1 MQNKIDASMNCLWSA
16 QYRLLSIPQIT
27 PDQTTALLVS
37 LARANVE
44 IYKREKKTKKLG
56 FGKVER
62 A

>member
-27 PDQTTALLVS
+27 PGQTTALLVS

-44 IYKREKKTKKLG
+44 IQTGKKKKKLG
-56 FGKVER
+56 FGKVEK

>member
-1 MQNKIDASMNCLWSA
+1 MNCLWSA

-27 PDQTTALLVS
+27 PGQTTALLVS

-44 IYKREKKTKKLG
+44 IQTGKKKKKLG
-56 FGKVER
+56 FGKVEK